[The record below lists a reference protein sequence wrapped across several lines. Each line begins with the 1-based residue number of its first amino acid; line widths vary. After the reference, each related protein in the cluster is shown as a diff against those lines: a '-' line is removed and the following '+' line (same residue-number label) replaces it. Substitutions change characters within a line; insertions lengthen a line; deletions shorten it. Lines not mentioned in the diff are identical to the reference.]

1 VPIAK
6 DKAARAAQGPAR
18 AAPDSPHAAQHATAD
33 DLLERARALRP
44 VVEERAA
51 ETEQLARISEDLHR
65 RFDEA
70 GFYRMLMPK
79 RYGGLEIDLPTYV
92 QVWMEIAR
100 GDASAAWCGC
110 LAANHSLQVG
120 SWWPEKAQDE
130 IFGTKADF
138 KAASVAAPLT
148 GFARR
153 VEGGWELNGKVSY
166 CSGIPYATHYVGQ
179 ALPEP
184 SEKGGPPGPPMMF
197 VAPRSAFEILD
208 DWGELIG
215 LIGSGSNSIVFDR
228 AVVPAH
234 WVLENTHMADVDVTG
249 GTVGSRLHGNSMY
262 ATRGLGFFTMTV
274 GAVMVGAALGALDE
288 FERLLKGRKTI
299 RAPFVPWAE
308 DPDHQRWF
316 GTAITK
322 LKIAEIATIKSAEM
336 QMELGRATVEDGR
349 PYTFG
354 DDQLVA
360 AIARE
365 AYSDAWQTMQNWI
378 FRYSGSSAARRGQ
391 KLERVLRDMA
401 IGWSHFN
408 TANNEWSYA
417 EVAKA
422 RLGLPHSSL
431 F

>member
-1 VPIAK
+1 MSIAK
-6 DKAARAAQGPAR
+6 DKSARAAEQV
-18 AAPDSPHAAQHATAD
+18 TAD
-33 DLLERARALRP
+33 DLLDRARALRP
-44 VVEERAA
+44 VVEEHAA
-51 ETEQLARISEDLHR
+51 ETEHLTRISEELHR
-65 RFDEA
+65 RFEEA
-70 GFYRMLMPK
+70 GFYRMLLPK
-79 RYGGLEIDLPTYV
+79 RYGGLEVDLPTYV
-92 QVWMEIAR
+92 KVWMEIGR

-110 LAANHSLQVG
+110 LAANHALQVG

-130 IFGTKADF
+130 IFGTNADF

-153 VEGGWELNGKVSY
+153 VEDGWELNGKVSY

-184 SEKGGPPGPPMMF
+184 VEKGGPPGPPLMF
-197 VAPRSAFEILD
+197 VAPRSAFTILD

-249 GTVGSRLHGNSMY
+249 GTVGSRLHGNPMY
-262 ATRGLGFFTMTV
+262 ATRGIGFFTMTV

-288 FERLLKGRKTI
+288 FERLLKARKMI

-316 GTAITK
+316 GAAITK
-322 LKIAEIATIKSAEM
+322 LKIAEIATVESAAM

-354 DDQLVA
+354 DDQLVG
-360 AIARE
+360 AIARD
-365 AYSDAWQTMQNWI
+365 AYSDAWQAMQTWI
-378 FRYSGSSAARRGQ
+378 FRYAGSSAARRGQ

-422 RLGLPHSSL
+422 RLGLPHASL

>member
-1 VPIAK
+1 MAVVTSTSRSTSAEIA
-6 DKAARAAQGPAR
+6 PEE
-18 AAPDSPHAAQHATAD
+18 
-33 DLLERARALRP
+33 LLERARNLRP
-44 VVEERAA
+44 IVEAQVEE
-51 ETEQLARISEDLHR
+51 TEKLTRISEDLHR
-65 RFDEA
+65 RFEQA

-79 RYGGLEIDLPTYV
+79 RYGGLETDLATYV
-92 QVWMEIAR
+92 KVWMEIAR

-110 LAANHSLQVG
+110 LAANHALQLA
-120 SWWPEKAQDE
+120 SWWPQQAQDE

-153 VEGGWELNGKVSY
+153 VDGGWELNGKVSY
-166 CSGIPYATHYVGQ
+166 CSGIPYSTHYIGQ

-184 SEKGGPPGPPMMF
+184 AKKGGPPGPPLLF
-197 VAPRSAFEILD
+197 VAPRSAFKILD

-234 WVLENTHMADVDVTG
+234 WVLESTHMADVDVSG
-249 GTVGSRLHGNSMY
+249 GTPGSRLHGNPMY

-288 FERLLKGRKTI
+288 FEKILKARKTI

-322 LKIAEIATIKSAEM
+322 IKIAEIATIESAKL
-336 QMELGRATVEDGR
+336 QMEYGRATVEDGR
-349 PYTFG
+349 PYTLG
-354 DDQLVA
+354 DDQLVG

-365 AYSDAWQTMQNWI
+365 AYSDAWQAMQTWI

-408 TANNEWSYA
+408 TANNDWAYA
-417 EVAKA
+417 EVAKS
-422 RLGLPHSSL
+422 RLGLPPSPL